1 MIKLSGHYRADLPEG
16 EEDLEIIFFPGSF
29 PLNWAVAN
37 HSARFM
43 AGYFATLFPG
53 DAGESDSRTLREEI
67 TSSVDFIVNELVE
80 NIIKFHH
87 DYSCE
92 ARLSLGLFEGELILQ
107 TCNQVDPQ
115 TLPHFYQFLEEVN
128 TTEPGELLLFKMEQ
142 NAITED
148 DSASGLGLLM
158 IMHDYEARMGWRFE
172 ISESTPLKVSV
183 VTMVRLPVP
192 DSLQGGLKRGF

>member
-1 MIKLSGHYRADLPEG
+1 MIKLFGHYRTNLPER
-16 EEDLEIIFFPGSF
+16 EDLAIVFFPGSF
-29 PLNWAVAN
+29 PLNWVVAN

-43 AGYFATLFPG
+43 AGYFATLFSC
-53 DAGESDSRTLREEI
+53 DAGEAVSHKLCEEI
-67 TSSVDFIVNELVE
+67 SGSVDFIVNELVE

-92 ARLSLGLFEGELILQ
+92 ARLSLGLYEGELVIQ

-115 TLPHFYQFLEEVN
+115 TLPHFYQFLEEVE
-128 TTEPGELLLFKMEQ
+128 TTGPGELLLLKMEQ
-142 NAITED
+142 NATTED

-158 IMHDYEARMGWRFE
+158 IMHDYEAKIGWRFE
-172 ISESTPLKVSV
+172 ISDSAPPKISV

-192 DSLQGGLKRGF
+192 DSLQGGLKRES